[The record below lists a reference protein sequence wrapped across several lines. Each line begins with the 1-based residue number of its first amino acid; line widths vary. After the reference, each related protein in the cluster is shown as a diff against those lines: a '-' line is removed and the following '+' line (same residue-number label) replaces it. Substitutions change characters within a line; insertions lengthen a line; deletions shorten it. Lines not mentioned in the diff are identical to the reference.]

1 MSKKNENIE
10 TAVDKTVVEENQ
22 VSKSN
27 AKHQMGKEISLKE
40 YSKNAPFA
48 YNAKNYKL
56 LLIGLGVNL
65 LGFFLMMGGAT
76 TDPNKFDAN
85 ELFSTTR
92 ITIAPMLIV
101 AGYGII
107 MYGIMKKNSKGS
119 ADSE

>member
-1 MSKKNENIE
+1 MSKKNSNIDD
-10 TAVDKTVVEENQ
+10 ALDGTVKGDARQMESG
-22 VSKSN
+22 SKQK
-27 AKHQMGKEISLKE
+27 AGKEISLKE

-48 YNAKNYKL
+48 YNAKNYKF

-85 ELFSTTR
+85 ALFSTTR

-107 MYGIMKKNSKGS
+107 MYGIMKKNRNES